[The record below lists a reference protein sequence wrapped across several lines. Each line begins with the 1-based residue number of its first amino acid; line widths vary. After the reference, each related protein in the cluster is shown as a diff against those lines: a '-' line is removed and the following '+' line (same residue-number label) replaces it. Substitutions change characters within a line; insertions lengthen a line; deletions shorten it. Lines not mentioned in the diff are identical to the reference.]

1 MVLAQWFFTFCNNA
15 NSGQNYYNLEFGMQ
29 LYNLCLA
36 AIPVLLL
43 GVLDQDLPAAV
54 VEQQPGV
61 YKPGLTRDSSKIIK
75 RKAQV

>member
-1 MVLAQWFFTFCNNA
+1 MVLAQWFFEFCNA
-15 NSGQNYYNLEFGMQ
+15 NSGQNYYLEFGMQ
-29 LYNLCLA
+29 LYNLCLT